1 MSIMK
6 EQKNREEKI
15 CDGGHFRHGVRL
27 HVLLKLKINP
37 L

>member
-15 CDGGHFRHGVRL
+15 CDGATSDPGSDYTFFS
-27 HVLLKLKINP
+27 N
-37 L
+37 